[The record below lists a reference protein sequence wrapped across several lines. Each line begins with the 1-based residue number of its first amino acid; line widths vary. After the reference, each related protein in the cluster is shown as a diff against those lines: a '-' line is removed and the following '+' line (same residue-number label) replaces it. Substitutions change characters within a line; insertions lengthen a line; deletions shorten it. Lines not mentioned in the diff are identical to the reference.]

1 MKHYQQLPEDIVD
14 TLNHARRLEW
24 WTLGFISSI
33 VIVMY
38 FAVGSSQAMKSAW
51 AEDLLS
57 LLPPIL
63 FLAATAVERKPP
75 TEFYPYGFHRAGSLG
90 FFASAM
96 ALTAMGGYLLFE
108 AAMTLLNREHPSIG
122 SVRVFGREVW
132 LGWLMMAALLYSV
145 IPPVILG
152 RKKKK
157 LARKLR
163 DKILYTDADMNAAD
177 WQTGAAGIVGI
188 IGIGLGFWWADAAAA
203 GIISFSIL
211 NDGLRN
217 TRTAFAELMDG
228 APRKIDAAEIS
239 ETAKQIK
246 HRLQKR
252 NPNHRVQIRQ
262 TGRYIRAVVVP
273 ERHEAISQEN
283 AKLLAD
289 KDAWQLTE
297 VSRAV
302 SSTTALDAANEDD
315 KR

>member
-1 MKHYQQLPEDIVD
+1 MRDRQDLPEDIVEA
-14 TLNHARRLEW
+14 LNRARRLEW
-24 WTLGFISSI
+24 WTIGFIGSI

-51 AEDLLS
+51 TEDMLS

-63 FLAATAVERKPP
+63 FLAATAVERKEP

-96 ALTAMGGYLLFE
+96 ALTAMGAYLLFE
-108 AAMTLLNREHPSIG
+108 AVMTLVSREHPSVG
-122 SVRVFGREVW
+122 STHLFGYEIW
-132 LGWLMMAALLYSV
+132 LGWFMMAALLYSV

-152 RKKKK
+152 RRKKK
-157 LARKLR
+157 LARELR
-163 DKILYTDADMNAAD
+163 DKILFTDADMNAAD

-188 IGIGLGFWWADAAAA
+188 IGIGLGYWWADAAAA
-203 GIISFSIL
+203 GLISFSIL

-217 TRTAFAELMDG
+217 LRTAFAELMDG

-239 ETAKQIK
+239 ETARKIQS
-246 HRLQKR
+246 RLKKR
-252 NPNHRVQIRQ
+252 NPGHRIQIRQ
-262 TGRYIRAVVVP
+262 TGRYIRAVIVP
-273 ERHEAISQEN
+273 DAQEAISREN
-283 AKLLAD
+283 AEALAD

-302 SSTTALDAANEDD
+302 SSSADLASTSSNH